1 MVKKMGKLNKTQEE
15 AVNFKDGACL
25 VLAGAG
31 SGKTRVITERIVKL
45 ISDGVSPHN
54 ILAITFTNKAA
65 GEMKSRIEE
74 ELGSISSD
82 IFIGTFHSFGLKI
95 IRENLEELNLKR
107 NLTIID
113 TEDQNTIIKKILK
126 DLNKD
131 PKEYPPRYIKNKIS
145 FAKNEMLSPEEYSKF
160 MFSPLER
167 TAVEVYKKY
176 DETLK
181 TNNSVDFDDL
191 LLLPVKLF
199 KEKKEVLSSYQE
211 HYKYILV
218 DEYQDTNSVQ
228 YELCRLLS
236 KKYNNIFVV
245 GDIDQGIYSFRYA
258 NFENV
263 LNFERDYKDVKT
275 IILEQ
280 NYRSTKNILNAA
292 NSVIKNNKERKE
304 KNLWS
309 ENEEGVKVK
318 YLRSYDERH
327 EVSQVIEEIKKL
339 RKEENYKL
347 KDFCVLYRTN
357 AQSRIIEEGFLK
369 ENIPYKIVGS
379 YHFYNRREIKD
390 LISYLK
396 LIYNPDDGISL
407 SRAINV
413 PKRGI
418 GAKTLEN
425 IINEADIK
433 NISMFEAIDKGKE
446 LEFKKLIIELI
457 EDSKKLTLTEL
468 IDDVLNKSGMKEA
481 LKKEKSLEA
490 DIRLEN
496 LEEFKSITYAFEEK
510 TGIVSL
516 EEFLESISLVSDAG
530 AYNYTDDAVNL
541 MTIHSAKGLEFPV
554 VFIVGMEENLFPH
567 VNSLNSNSEVEEER
581 RLAYVAITR
590 AKERLYLLNSKRRVL
605 YGRDMVNAPSR
616 FIKEIDDKY
625 LETNKLVDKKVDK
638 NSMYD
643 EENNKDLKPGD
654 TVMHD
659 KYGVGVVITVE
670 KNLANIAFSHNVGVK
685 TLIKNHKSLKK
696 CKMYNK

>member
-1 MVKKMGKLNKTQEE
+1 MQDVLNKKQKE
-15 AVNFKDGACL
+15 AVEFKDGACL

-31 SGKTRVITERIVKL
+31 SGKTKVITERIVNL
-45 ISDGVSPHN
+45 IENGVSPYN

-65 GEMKSRIEE
+65 NEMKSRVGNR
-74 ELGSISSD
+74 LGNLSED
-82 IFIGTFHSFGLKI
+82 IFIGTFHSFGLKVL
-95 IRENLEELNLKR
+95 RENLSVLNYK
-107 NLTIID
+107 NNVTIID
-113 TEDQNTIIKKILK
+113 SEDQNTIIKKILK

-131 PKEYPPRYIKNKIS
+131 VKEYPPRYMKNKIS
-145 FAKNEMLSPEEYSKF
+145 FAKNEMLSPIEYSKF
-160 MFSPLER
+160 MFSPIEKV
-167 TAVEVYKKY
+167 AVEVYKKY

-191 LLLPVKLF
+191 LSLPVKLF
-199 KEKKEVLSSYQE
+199 RENKEILEKYQD
-211 HYKYILV
+211 HFKYILI

-236 KKYNNIFVV
+236 RKYNNIFVV

-263 LNFERDYKDVKT
+263 LNFERDYKNVNT
-275 IILEQ
+275 IILDQ

-309 ENEEGVKVK
+309 DNEEGVKVK
-318 YLRSYDERH
+318 YLRSYDEKH
-327 EVSQVIEEIKKL
+327 EITQVIQEIKKL
-339 RKEENYKL
+339 KEEGYTN

-357 AQSRIIEEGFLK
+357 AQSRIVEEGFLK
-369 ENIPYKIVGS
+369 ENIPYNIVGS
-379 YHFYNRREIKD
+379 YHFYNRKEIKD

-407 SRAINV
+407 TRAINV

-418 GAKTLEN
+418 GTKTIAN
-425 IINEADIK
+425 IVDEANSK

-468 IDDVLNKSGMKEA
+468 IDDILEKSKIKET
-481 LKKEKSLEA
+481 LEKEKSLEA

-496 LEEFKSITYAFEEK
+496 LNEFKSITYAFEEK
-510 TGIVSL
+510 TGVISL
-516 EEFLESISLVSDAG
+516 EEFLESISLVSDRG
-530 AYNYTDDAVNL
+530 LYDEKEDGVNL

-554 VFIVGMEENLFPH
+554 VFVVGMEENLFPH
-567 VNSLNSNSEVEEER
+567 SNSLNTNNEIEEER

-590 AKERLYLLNSKRRVL
+590 AKERLYLLNAKRRML
-605 YGRDMVNAPSR
+605 YGRDMINAPSR
-616 FIKEIDDKY
+616 FIKEIDEKY
-625 LETNKLVDKKVDK
+625 IESNKLVEKKLEK
-638 NSMYD
+638 NKMYIKD
-643 EENNKDLKPGD
+643 NNNDLKPGD
-654 TVMHD
+654 SVQHD

-670 KNLANIAFSHNVGVK
+670 GSLANIAFSHGIGVK

-696 CKMYNK
+696 F

>member
-199 KEKKEVLSSYQE
+199 KEKKEVLNSYQE

-357 AQSRIIEEGFLK
+357 AQSRIIEEGINAYF
-369 ENIPYKIVGS
+369 YVVGS
-379 YHFYNRREIKD
+379 
-390 LISYLK
+390 
-396 LIYNPDDGISL
+396 
-407 SRAINV
+407 
-413 PKRGI
+413 
-418 GAKTLEN
+418 
-425 IINEADIK
+425 
-433 NISMFEAIDKGKE
+433 
-446 LEFKKLIIELI
+446 
-457 EDSKKLTLTEL
+457 
-468 IDDVLNKSGMKEA
+468 
-481 LKKEKSLEA
+481 
-490 DIRLEN
+490 
-496 LEEFKSITYAFEEK
+496 
-510 TGIVSL
+510 
-516 EEFLESISLVSDAG
+516 
-530 AYNYTDDAVNL
+530 
-541 MTIHSAKGLEFPV
+541 
-554 VFIVGMEENLFPH
+554 
-567 VNSLNSNSEVEEER
+567 
-581 RLAYVAITR
+581 
-590 AKERLYLLNSKRRVL
+590 
-605 YGRDMVNAPSR
+605 
-616 FIKEIDDKY
+616 
-625 LETNKLVDKKVDK
+625 
-638 NSMYD
+638 
-643 EENNKDLKPGD
+643 
-654 TVMHD
+654 
-659 KYGVGVVITVE
+659 
-670 KNLANIAFSHNVGVK
+670 
-685 TLIKNHKSLKK
+685 
-696 CKMYNK
+696 